1 VPQQIDNLG
10 PESRAPSGARDFDE
24 WVRGRLSDWQT
35 AQILAFEHWL
45 LDEGHFEFVPAV
57 HDAWRHR
64 SVDHDR
70 AESSGHERIVD
81 ELVFRLRGRVHVR
94 ALLANRGA
102 SAGEIAEH
110 TAQIERLRAQL
121 AEAVKASAA

>member
-1 VPQQIDNLG
+1 MPQKIDNLG
-10 PESRAPSGARDFDE
+10 PESSSPSSERDFDA

-35 AQILAFEHWL
+35 VQILAFEHWL

-57 HDAWRHR
+57 HETWRQR
-64 SVDHDR
+64 SERD
-70 AESSGHERIVD
+70 ESSGPKRVVD

-94 ALLANRGA
+94 ALLEDRGA
-102 SAGEIAEH
+102 SARELAEH
-110 TAQIERLRAQL
+110 TAEIERLRAQL